1 MMINRVASSIVPKTA
16 NMLASGAGKKGNRLK
31 KAMQN
36 PVLHKVLETAA
47 ENQLM
52 INASYALALCC
63 IARPITNFAVTEDKQ
78 NAAYASSHSIASGVM
93 GFIWPM
99 IFATP
104 IAIGMRQITKN
115 PQKFL
120 KPARIK
126 QFYPNVKVI
135 DELDAAGKKI
145 GEKIATNAEGKMLRK
160 DGKVLGQSL
169 EPFMIYGDAE
179 RAAFEAKNAGFYVD
193 KGGVVRSRNVF
204 KTEKGKFKLDKEGNK
219 IGCAVQGD
227 GLSVDKEGNVLFELA
242 EKDADGNNKKVLL
255 SSLADRSINP
265 ITEEM
270 EIGVKKEQNVL
281 KFVNM
286 VPDTILAIPRAWLT
300 IKLIPPI
307 LKGLGIEKNKKAG
320 AEQQQQ
326 QNTPAT
332 PVTMTMRM
340 RELQSPFAAMRK
352 GA

>member
-1 MMINRVASSIVPKTA
+1 MINRVASSMIPKATSVLA
-16 NMLASGAGKKGNRLK
+16 NNAGKGERLK
-31 KAMQN
+31 KAMRN

-52 INASYALALCC
+52 TNATYALALCC
-63 IARPITNFAVTEDKQ
+63 IARPITNYAVTEDKQ

-93 GFIWPM
+93 GFLWPM

-104 IAIGMRQITKN
+104 IAMGMKQITKN
-115 PQKFL
+115 PQKYL
-120 KPARIK
+120 KAARIK

-135 DELDAAGKKI
+135 DKLDAAGKKI

-169 EPFMIYGDAE
+169 EPKMIYGEAE
-179 RAAFEAKNAGFYVD
+179 RAAFEAQNAGFYVD
-193 KGGVVRSRNVF
+193 KGGVVRSRTVF
-204 KTEKGKFKLDKEGNK
+204 KTEKGQFKLDKDGNK
-219 IGCAVQGD
+219 IGCAVQED
-227 GLSVDKEGNVLFELA
+227 L
-242 EKDADGNNKKVLL
+242 
-255 SSLADRSINP
+255 NP

-307 LKGLGIEKNKKAG
+307 LKGLGIKKNQKGG
-320 AEQQQQ
+320 AESPQQ
-326 QNTPAT
+326 QNQAT
-332 PVTMTMRM
+332 PVTLAMRM
-340 RELQSPFAAMRK
+340 NELKSPFSAMRK

>member
-1 MMINRVASSIVPKTA
+1 MINRVASSIIPKATSVLA
-16 NMLASGAGKKGNRLK
+16 NNAGNKGGRLK

-52 INASYALALCC
+52 TNATYALALCC
-63 IARPITNFAVTEDKQ
+63 IARPITNFAVTKDKQ
-78 NAAYASSHSIASGVM
+78 DAGYASAHSIASGVM
-93 GFIWPM
+93 GFVWPF

-104 IAIGMRQITKN
+104 IAMGIRQITKN

-120 KPARIK
+120 KPARVK

-160 DGKVLGQSL
+160 DGKILGQSL
-169 EPFMIYGDAE
+169 EPKMIYGEAE
-179 RAAFEAKNAGFYVD
+179 RAAFEAQNAGFYVD
-193 KGGVVRSRNVF
+193 KGGVVRSRDVF
-204 KTEKGKFKLDKEGNK
+204 KTEKGQFKLDKDGNK
-219 IGCAVQGD
+219 IGCAVQED
-227 GLSVDKEGNVLFELA
+227 L
-242 EKDADGNNKKVLL
+242 
-255 SSLADRSINP
+255 NP

-270 EIGVKKEQNVL
+270 EMGIKKEQNVQ
-281 KFVNM
+281 KFINM

-307 LKGLGIEKNKKAG
+307 LKGLGIQKKPKGG
-320 AEQQQQ
+320 AEPSE
-326 QNTPAT
+326 QNNQAT
-332 PVTMTMRM
+332 PVTLAMRSA
-340 RELQSPFAAMRK
+340 ELNSPFSAMRK

>member
-1 MMINRVASSIVPKTA
+1 MINRVASSIIPKATSVLA
-16 NMLASGAGKKGNRLK
+16 NNAGKKGERLK

-52 INASYALALCC
+52 TNATYALALCC
-63 IARPITNFAVTEDKQ
+63 IARPITNYAVTKDKQ
-78 NAAYASSHSIASGVM
+78 DAGYASSHSIASGIM
-93 GFIWPM
+93 GFVWPM

-104 IAIGMRQITKN
+104 IAMGIRQITKN
-115 PQKFL
+115 PHKFL
-120 KPARIK
+120 KPARVK

-169 EPFMIYGDAE
+169 EPKMIYGEAE
-179 RAAFEAKNAGFYVD
+179 RAAFEAENAGFYVD
-193 KGGVVRSRNVF
+193 KGGVVRSRSVF
-204 KTEKGKFKLDKEGNK
+204 KTEGGQFKLDKDGNK
-219 IGCAVQGD
+219 IGCAVQED
-227 GLSVDKEGNVLFELA
+227 L
-242 EKDADGNNKKVLL
+242 
-255 SSLADRSINP
+255 NP

-270 EIGVKKEQNVL
+270 EIGVKKEQNVQ
-281 KFVNM
+281 KFINM

-307 LKGLGIEKNKKAG
+307 LKGLGIQKSQKGKNEVPQQDTQKA
-320 AEQQQQ
+320 
-326 QNTPAT
+326 
-332 PVTMTMRM
+332 PVTLAMRM
-340 RELQSPFAAMRK
+340 QELKTPFAAMRK